1 MHKHLPNTR
10 RAANTLSLGV
20 IFESVMPLKLFKDF
34 VLVHN
39 LFYACLLHVEYMRF
53 RMNNFSYNVL
63 LKAIHIFME
72 TTNKNRN
79 LFFFYLE

>member
-1 MHKHLPNTR
+1 
-10 RAANTLSLGV
+10 
-20 IFESVMPLKLFKDF
+20 MPLKLFKDF

-79 LFFFYLE
+79 LFFFISSKLQKYFRKYFLHNISK